1 MNKIKISHVNK
12 VCYIFLFGVIA
23 FGLIAIVGSG
33 GGGGSGG
40 SETQA
45 WVRIDEPEDGSSSGS
60 GVVIATGNAAMRNG
74 SYPDTIYWDSDC
86 SSGVASQS
94 VSCLVACVAAWE
106 ATIPLTLGE
115 NTITVIMSDGSD
127 EVTITRYTQVRVTG
141 RITMDEISGAS
152 VPDIP
157 VILTGTDTNYT
168 TITDV
173 MGYYTFYNIIAGTYT
188 ITPSQPS
195 LPQSSN
201 CLSFAPSSREITVP
215 ADDNSD
221 IVGKDFIATQVTPC
235 YSIGGRVTAST
246 NPGYGLPDIKITL
259 SDQAGNEM
267 VRYTDETGGYSFS
280 HFEPGTYT
288 LTPSYCPFWPCASFI
303 PAFKAVTIIDSSV
316 YAQDFLQEF

>member
-12 VCYIFLFGVIA
+12 VRYIFLFGVIA
-23 FGLIAIVGSG
+23 FGMIAIVGSG
-33 GGGGSGG
+33 GGGGSDG

-45 WVRIDEPEDGSSSGS
+45 WVRIDEPEDGSSTGS
-60 GVVIATGNAAMRNG
+60 DVVIATGNAAMRNG
-74 SYPDTIYWDSDC
+74 SYPDTIYWDSDY

-94 VSCLVACVAAWE
+94 VMCLVACVAAWE

-127 EVTITRYTQVRVTG
+127 EVTITRYTQVVVTG
-141 RITMDEISGAS
+141 RITMDETSGAS
-152 VPDIP
+152 VPNIP

-173 MGYYTFYNIIAGTYT
+173 MGNYSFSHIMAGTYT

-195 LPQSSN
+195 PPQSSA
-201 CLSFAPSSREITVP
+201 CLTFAPSSREITVP
-215 ADDNSD
+215 TDDNSD
-221 IVGKDFIATQVTPC
+221 IVGQNFIATQVTPC

-246 NPGYGLPDIKITL
+246 NPGYGLPDRKITL

-267 VRYTDETGGYSFS
+267 VRYTDETGNYIFS

-288 LTPSYCPFWPCASFI
+288 LTPSYCVFGSCASFI
-303 PAFKAVTIIDSSV
+303 PAFREVTIIDSSV